1 VTVAR
6 LLLASAC
13 LMGICVPASFGEDIS
28 GAWSFKTEIKRKGCT
43 IVGNMSI
50 STTDEDG
57 IRTCSF
63 VSRETCEIEPDL
75 SWQVDQSCRIVP
87 NGPKYII
94 RSKVIG
100 SLTEGYSAASYAPDH
115 FIVEPD
121 GPSRMTG
128 LWQDR
133 NFTAPVVFWRDE
145 ALPVS

>member
-1 VTVAR
+1 MTSMRVFLATV
-6 LLLASAC
+6 C
-13 LMGICVPASFGEDIS
+13 LTGLGTPIGVAEDIS

-43 IVGNMSI
+43 IIGNMSI
-50 STTDEDG
+50 SSADNDG

-63 VSRETCEIEPDL
+63 VSRETCEIDPEA
-75 SWQVDQSCRIVP
+75 SWSVDQSCRIVP

-121 GPSRMTG
+121 SPTQMNG

-133 NFTAPVVFWRDE
+133 NFAAPVIFWRDE